1 MASASWRMTEA
12 STTKPAYEPKDNS
25 GAMFKN
31 NYKVKDGQPDK
42 TGTLTV
48 NNEEF
53 RVSGW
58 DNVSKKGNKFTS
70 LKFAVKGVW
79 TERGKG
85 VLFKNGYKSQEQNND
100 YAGTATIDDEEYI
113 ITGWDK
119 TSAKGLAYISL
130 AAQSKDDLHPLGVG
144 KDEVYPIDDSI
155 PY

>member
-1 MASASWRMTEA
+1 VSEEVKKT
-12 STTKPAYEPKDNS
+12 YDPKDNS

-42 TGTLTV
+42 TGSLV
-48 NNEEF
+48 INNEEF
-53 RVSGW
+53 RLSGW
-58 DNVSKKGNKFTS
+58 DNVSKKGNKYTS

-100 YAGTATIDDEEYI
+100 YAGTALIDDEEYI
-113 ITGWDK
+113 LTGWDK
-119 TSAKGLAYISL
+119 ISAKGLAYVSISV
-130 AAQSKDDLHPLGVG
+130 QSKDDLHPLGTG
-144 KDEVYPIDDSI
+144 KPDLGDDYI